1 MKNLYRFK
9 EYISE
14 GNNIGDFAKDLAKNL
29 GDSFKEIEESSSKI
43 SQFKEF
49 PLGHG
54 DDRKIWVKKIQNFFV
69 SLKYQEKPKDEE
81 YGVFNSA
88 TEAAVKKYQKSKK
101 KDETGKVDDVLME
114 LISGEIKQKDT
125 EPLKDTP
132 FKNKEEGD
140 KFRKWMKEKHSDFK
154 DGKETLSETGDYNNN
169 TIKQAW
175 KKYGEEYKKS
185 QEKK

>member
-14 GNNIGDFAKDLAKNL
+14 GNNIGDFATKLAKNL

-49 PLGHG
+49 PLVTG
-54 DDRKIWVKKIQNFFV
+54 DDRKIWVKKIQDFFV
-69 SLKYQEKPKDEE
+69 SLKYQKKPKDEE
-81 YGVFNSA
+81 YGVFNPA
-88 TEAAVKKYQKSKK
+88 TESAVKEYQKAKK
-101 KDETGKVDDVLME
+101 KNETGKVDDVLME
-114 LISGEIKQKDT
+114 LISGEIKSKDT

-132 FKNKEEGD
+132 FKDKEEGN
-140 KFRKWMKEKHSDFK
+140 KFRKWMKEKYPDFK
-154 DGKETLSETGDYNNN
+154 DGKEPLSEEGDYNNN

-175 KKYGEEYKKS
+175 KKYGEEYQKDKK
-185 QEKK
+185 